1 MTTPTYCITA
11 MAGQQEENEK
21 NRRTEGLALLHP
33 VVGHFS
39 LVISVTGLS
48 RGSFIDLGKDSVNPW
63 KSLPASFSRTRMRN
77 PIVFTCKPPQTRRGI
92 VDWKGSARSN
102 PELMETARSF
112 LRSLVLS

>member
-1 MTTPTYCITA
+1 MTIPTYCITA

-21 NRRTEGLALLHP
+21 ERRNEGLALLHR

-63 KSLPASFSRTRMRN
+63 KSLLASFSRTRMRD
-77 PIVFTCKPPQTRRGI
+77 PIVFTCKPPAGNRRLERFCKIEPRADG
-92 VDWKGSARSN
+92 DS
-102 PELMETARSF
+102 
-112 LRSLVLS
+112 